1 MKRWLLVPAMV
12 SLVALLCSCSQISPD
27 QYAQAQSQIKGLQS
41 DLSAAQSQA
50 KAQQTDLDVARAQV
64 KTQQI
69 DLDSAQTQIKTLQ
82 TNLDTAQSQIKT
94 LQTTLDTTQSQI
106 KTLQT
111 TVDTLQ
117 SQVKTPPTS
126 ASLTQFQ
133 SVQSQLQAT
142 TGKLAQIKQ
151 EMILFNYV
159 WYPTIQG
166 RTLDSNVINQWRPQ
180 VEAVGDP
187 GLTSRFNTLV
197 FNHDNAS
204 AVDFL
209 TYIIASVASVAGS

>member
-1 MKRWLLVPAMV
+1 MKRWLLVPAIV

-27 QYAQAQSQIKGLQS
+27 QYAQAQSQMKGLQT
-41 DLSAAQSQA
+41 DLGAAQSQV
-50 KAQQTDLDVARAQV
+50 KAQQTDLDAARAQV

-117 SQVKTPPTS
+117 SQVKTQPTS
-126 ASLTQFQ
+126 ASLAQFQ
-133 SVQSQLQAT
+133 GLQSQHQAA
-142 TGKLAQIKQ
+142 TGKLPQIKQ
-151 EMILFNYV
+151 EMVLFNYV
-159 WYPTIQG
+159 WYLIIQAQKLDPT
-166 RTLDSNVINQWRPQ
+166 VIIQWRGQ
-180 VEAVGDP
+180 VDAVGDP
-187 GLTSRFNTLV
+187 VLTQRFTTLV
-197 FNHDNAS
+197 YNHDNAS
-204 AVDFL
+204 AIDFL